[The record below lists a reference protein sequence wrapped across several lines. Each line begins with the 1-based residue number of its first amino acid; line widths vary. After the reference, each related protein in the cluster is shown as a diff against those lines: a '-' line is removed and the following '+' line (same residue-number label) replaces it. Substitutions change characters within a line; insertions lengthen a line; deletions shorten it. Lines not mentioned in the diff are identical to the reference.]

1 MMFSTVVSLLFAVV
15 CVITAVSLM
24 RGKAGVFSDSR
35 IPIPIIVTSLIF
47 CGVQSDYF
55 TSLALLPFL

>member
-35 IPIPIIVTSLIF
+35 IH
-47 CGVQSDYF
+47 DK
-55 TSLALLPFL
+55 